1 MKLNKVLAILVA
13 MAMLMAAPAAL
24 AQSTSTVQCVGSVR
38 VKADRAGICL
48 GVRETD
54 KELMAAQNRVNEKI
68 AAIIEALKAMDVAEE
83 AISTNGIGIY
93 PNYNYDENE
102 TISGYTASNTLY
114 VTVADVANTGAYI
127 DAAFAAGA
135 NSLDYVEFSAVETD
149 EAAARALRLAV
160 DSAKAKAQ
168 VLADAAGLKLGDI
181 LEIRD
186 NADSGYVNGDVYA
199 KAATEEADAGAG
211 TGVLAGM
218 QNVTATVN
226 ITFALEDGEQD

>member
-1 MKLNKVLAILVA
+1 MA

-24 AQSTSTVQCVGSVR
+24 AQSTITVQGLGSVM
-38 VKADRAGICL
+38 VKSDRAGICL

-93 PNYNYDENE
+93 PNYNYDEND
-102 TISGYTASNTLY
+102 TITGYTASNTLY
-114 VTVADVANTGAYI
+114 VTVADVDNTGAYI

-135 NSLDYVEFSAVETD
+135 NSLDYVEFSAVETE
-149 EAAARALRLAV
+149 EAAARALQLAV

-168 VLADAAGLKLGDI
+168 VLADAAGLKLGEI
-181 LEIRD
+181 LEIQD
-186 NADSGYVNGDVYA
+186 NADSGFVRGDFYA
-199 KAATEEADAGAG
+199 KTSAAEGDAGAG

>member
-1 MKLNKVLAILVA
+1 MKMNRVIAIILAVLIVL
-13 MAMLMAAPAAL
+13 AAPAAL
-24 AQSTSTVQCVGSVR
+24 AEGTIVVQGVGSVK
-38 VKADRAGICL
+38 VKSNRAGICL

-54 KELMAAQNRVNEKI
+54 RELSAAQSRVNEKI
-68 AAIIEALKAMDVAEE
+68 AAIVDALKGMGLAEE
-83 AISTNGIGIY
+83 AITTNGIGIY

-114 VTVADVANTGAYI
+114 VSVADVDNTGAYI

-149 EAAARALRLAV
+149 EAAAKALQLAV
-160 DSAKAKAQ
+160 DSAREKAQ
-168 VLADAAGLKLGDI
+168 VLADAAGVKLGGI

-186 NADSGYVNGDVYA
+186 VDSPGFVSGDFYA
-199 KAATEEADAGAG
+199 KTTEAEADAGAG

-218 QNVTATVN
+218 QSVVATVS
-226 ITFALEDGEQD
+226 ITFALEDAE

>member
-13 MAMLMAAPAAL
+13 MAMLLAAPAAL
-24 AQSTSTVQCVGSVR
+24 AQSTITVQGLGSVM
-38 VKADRAGICL
+38 VKSDRAGICL

-93 PNYNYDENE
+93 PNYNYDEND
-102 TISGYTASNTLY
+102 TITGYTASNTLY
-114 VTVADVANTGAYI
+114 VTVADVDNTGAYI

-135 NSLDYVEFSAVETD
+135 NSLDYVEFSAVETE
-149 EAAARALRLAV
+149 EAAARALQLAV
-160 DSAKAKAQ
+160 ESAKAKAQ
-168 VLADAAGLKLGDI
+168 VLADAAGLKLGKI

-186 NADSGYVNGDVYA
+186 NADSGFVRGDFYA
-199 KAATEEADAGAG
+199 KTSAAEGDAGAG

-226 ITFALEDGEQD
+226 ITFALEEGEQD

>member
-13 MAMLMAAPAAL
+13 MAMLLAAPAAM
-24 AQSTSTVQCVGSVR
+24 AQSTITVQGLGSVM
-38 VKADRAGICL
+38 VKSDRAGICL

-93 PNYNYDENE
+93 PNYNYDENDS
-102 TISGYTASNTLY
+102 ISGYTASNTLY

-135 NSLDYVEFSAVETD
+135 NSLDYVEFSAVETE
-149 EAAARALRLAV
+149 EAAARALQLAV
-160 DSAKAKAQ
+160 ESAKAKAQ
-168 VLADAAGLKLGDI
+168 VLADAAGLKLGEI

-186 NADSGYVNGDVYA
+186 NADSGFVNGNYYA
-199 KAATEEADAGAG
+199 KATTEEADAGAG

-218 QNVTATVN
+218 QNVSATVN
-226 ITFALEDGEQD
+226 ITFALEDGE

>member
-1 MKLNKVLAILVA
+1 MKMNRVIAIILAVLMVL
-13 MAMLMAAPAAL
+13 AAPAAL
-24 AQSTSTVQCVGSVR
+24 AEGTIVVQGVGSVK
-38 VKADRAGICL
+38 VKSNRAGICL

-54 KELMAAQNRVNEKI
+54 RELSAAQSRVNEKI
-68 AAIIEALKAMDVAEE
+68 AAIVDALKGMGLAEE
-83 AISTNGIGIY
+83 AITTNGIGIY

-114 VTVADVANTGAYI
+114 VSVADVDNTGAYI

-149 EAAARALRLAV
+149 EAAAKALQLAV
-160 DSAKAKAQ
+160 DSAREKAQ
-168 VLADAAGLKLGDI
+168 VLADAAGVKLGGI

-186 NADSGYVNGDVYA
+186 VDSPGFVSGDFYA
-199 KAATEEADAGAG
+199 KTTEAEADAGAG

-218 QNVTATVN
+218 QSVVATVS
-226 ITFALEDGEQD
+226 ITFALEDAE

>member
-1 MKLNKVLAILVA
+1 MKLNKLLAILGA
-13 MAMLMAAPAAL
+13 MAMLLAAPAAL
-24 AQSTSTVQCVGSVR
+24 AQSTITVQGVGSVM
-38 VKADRAGICL
+38 VKSDRAGICL

-68 AAIIEALKAMDVAEE
+68 AAIIEALKAMDVPEE

-114 VTVADVANTGAYI
+114 VTVADVTNTGAYI

-135 NSLDYVEFSAVETD
+135 NSLDYVEFSAVETE
-149 EAAARALRLAV
+149 EAAARALQLAV

-168 VLADAAGLKLGDI
+168 VLADAAGLKLGEI

-186 NADSGYVNGDVYA
+186 NADSGFVNGNYYA
-199 KAATEEADAGAG
+199 KATTEEADAGAG

-218 QNVTATVN
+218 QNVSATVN
-226 ITFALEDGEQD
+226 ITFALEDGE

>member
-1 MKLNKVLAILVA
+1 MKLNKLLAILAA
-13 MAMLMAAPAAL
+13 MAMLLAAPAAL
-24 AQSTSTVQCVGSVR
+24 AQSTITVQGMGSVK
-38 VKADRAGICL
+38 VKSDRAGICL

-54 KELMAAQNRVNEKI
+54 KEIMAAQNRVNEKI

-93 PNYNYDENE
+93 PNYNYDENDS
-102 TISGYTASNTLY
+102 ISGYTASNTLY
-114 VTVADVANTGAYI
+114 VTVTDVANTGAYI

-168 VLADAAGLKLGDI
+168 VLADAAGLKLGKI

-186 NADSGYVNGDVYA
+186 NADLGYTNGDYYA

-218 QNVTATVN
+218 QNVSATVN
-226 ITFALEDGEQD
+226 ITFALEDGE